1 MKGRKPKDE
10 RLKLLAG
17 NPGKRPVAK
26 DHAGGSSNGEAFV
39 QGALQKPDYLDEYE
53 SFEWD
58 RIVTDSSSVLSPAD
72 AGMVLV
78 ACAHYSKWRRNRK
91 VLEELRSDTYETKNQ
106 HGQVMIRTRPE
117 VGIVER
123 SLTAY
128 HRALAE
134 LGLSP
139 VAHTRVKALPNS
151 NQTELPGIA
160 RLLG

>member
-17 NPGKRPVAK
+17 NPGKRHV
-26 DHAGGSSNGEAFV
+26 GGDGKSGRSCGEAFV
-39 QGALQKPDYLDEYE
+39 QGALEKPDYLDEYE
-53 SFEWD
+53 SMEWD
-58 RIVTDSSSVLSPAD
+58 RIVTKGALVLSEAD
-72 AGMVLV
+72 AGMVLI
-78 ACAHYSKWRRNRK
+78 ACATYSRMRRARQVVVENG
-91 VLEELRSDTYETKNQ
+91 ETYETENQ
-106 HGQVMIRTRPE
+106 HGKTMIRARPE
-117 VGIVER
+117 SAIFDK

-139 VAHTRVKALPNS
+139 VGHTRVKALPDN

>member
-10 RLKLLAG
+10 RLKVLNGNAG
-17 NPGKRPVAK
+17 KHRLS
-26 DHAGGSSNGEAFV
+26 AGGNAGFSSGEAFIK
-39 QGALQKPDYLDEYE
+39 GDLEKPDYLDEYE
-53 SFEWD
+53 SKEWD
-58 RIVTDSSSVLSPAD
+58 RIVTTGALVLSEAD

-78 ACAHYSKWRRNRK
+78 ACSAFSDLMIARK
-91 VLEELRSDTYETKNQ
+91 ALEEAGSRTYETENQ
-106 HGQVMIRTRPE
+106 SGAVMIRQRPE
-117 VGIVER
+117 VAMMQNAR
-123 SLTAY
+123 TAY

-139 VAHTRVKALPNS
+139 VAHTRVKALPKS

>member
-17 NPGKRPVAK
+17 NPGKRPVGPDGK
-26 DHAGGSSNGEAFV
+26 SGRSSGEAFV
-39 QGALQKPDYLDEYE
+39 QGALEKPGYLDEYE
-53 SFEWD
+53 SAEWD
-58 RIVTDSSSVLSPAD
+58 RITTMAAQILSPSD

-78 ACAHYSKWRRNRK
+78 ACSAFSDLMIARK
-91 VLEELRSDTYETKNQ
+91 ALEEAGSRTYETENQ
-106 HGQVMIRTRPE
+106 HGQIMIRQRPE
-117 VGIVER
+117 VAMLQNAR
-123 SLTAY
+123 TAW
-128 HRALAE
+128 HRALSE

-139 VAHTRVKALPNS
+139 VGHTRVKALPDH